1 MTRWMNGG
9 EIERLAM
16 VTNRECPQRRSDTPK
31 SRLAST
37 MTESGETVSISMLP
51 EGWLDRIQVG
61 FPRANWW

>member
-9 EIERLAM
+9 QIEHLAM
-16 VTNRECPQRRSDTPK
+16 VANRDCPEGRSETPK
-31 SRLAST
+31 GRLVSAKA
-37 MTESGETVSISMLP
+37 ESGQAISINIP

>member
-9 EIERLAM
+9 EIETLAM
-16 VTNRECPQRRSDTPK
+16 LMNGNAQFRSDTPK
-31 SRLAST
+31 SRQVSAKT
-37 MTESGETVSISMLP
+37 DSGETVSISIP

>member
-16 VTNRECPQRRSDTPK
+16 VTNGECAQCRSDTPK
-31 SRLAST
+31 SRLVSAK
-37 MTESGETVSISMLP
+37 TESGETVSISIP

>member
-16 VTNRECPQRRSDTPK
+16 VTNGEYAQCRSDTLK
-31 SRLAST
+31 SRPVSAK
-37 MTESGETVSISMLP
+37 TESGETVSISIP
-51 EGWLDRIQVG
+51 EGWIDRIQVG